1 MFRFFIP
8 SALSRLRNIQHRIVP
23 FVNMANFTLQQNDAA
38 GKEAISGDLFNIF
51 SDFLNVES
59 STSAAKAAQAVSKLA
74 PTLKDGSKSLE
85 DGFFFSL
92 WKDVIRIAEQIPH
105 DHPAMDKLVKFMREL
120 TLLPDTGLQVWDVS
134 PAHPSPREQEAM
146 TNKTPKTR
154 LWTELPVFSAVC
166 REHLNGPGTSKD
178 AEEQA
183 QIDKRWV
190 RFHAFSARLFGAG
203 VVDST
208 NQIIWML
215 RDALEEDTGKKSAS
229 ARDRDLS
236 VAAAYIEY
244 AGPLLAEA
252 VVRTPTPSLSKE
264 DERLLRGGPLY
275 SGPAGLQSERWLF
288 WLRRFREVAEG
299 AAGEDAK
306 ALALRSARLMEIW
319 VERRLRPRE

>member
-134 PAHPSPREQEAM
+134 PAH
-146 TNKTPKTR
+146 
-154 LWTELPVFSAVC
+154 
-166 REHLNGPGTSKD
+166 
-178 AEEQA
+178 
-183 QIDKRWV
+183 
-190 RFHAFSARLFGAG
+190 HAPQGA
-203 VVDST
+203 
-208 NQIIWML
+208 
-215 RDALEEDTGKKSAS
+215 KKN
-229 ARDRDLS
+229 D
-236 VAAAYIEY
+236 
-244 AGPLLAEA
+244 
-252 VVRTPTPSLSKE
+252 
-264 DERLLRGGPLY
+264 
-275 SGPAGLQSERWLF
+275 
-288 WLRRFREVAEG
+288 
-299 AAGEDAK
+299 
-306 ALALRSARLMEIW
+306 
-319 VERRLRPRE
+319 